1 MNYASYA
8 AINQNVDKKDES
20 CEKLVIAKIGGPLVL
35 VYGVCAGTSEVEIV
49 DWMFDKIR

>member
-20 CEKLVIAKIGGPLVL
+20 CEKLVIAKIGAS
-35 VYGVCAGTSEVEIV
+35 AGAFEIEIV
-49 DWMFDKIR
+49 GVDV

>member
-20 CEKLVIAKIGGPLVL
+20 CEKLVIAKIGASASPVHGEMSAEKV
-35 VYGVCAGTSEVEIV
+35 GVDV
-49 DWMFDKIR
+49 

>member
-20 CEKLVIAKIGGPLVL
+20 FKKLVIAKIGAS
-35 VYGVCAGTSEVEIV
+35 AGAAHGEVSAEIV
-49 DWMFDKIR
+49 EWMFDKIRLQS